1 MRSVTHPVNGV
12 GLEAR
17 LRDWAF
23 ASGLGSSPLVVR
35 AYRGFCRVR
44 FAGRWDRPVA
54 FRGGRFIIGKD
65 LSLYPAVHS
74 AAFEHEE
81 FDFLLP
87 RVGPD
92 SVVWDVGANVGLHA
106 VLLSK
111 RANLGRVIAFE
122 PVPSTV
128 ARLHENLQLNDAHN
142 VSVEEV
148 ALSDHSGTGTMRL
161 FRSAPGCNHLIAEGD
176 HVSGPSRSVRVE
188 TADQFWRS
196 SGALPD
202 VIKVDVEGFEPAFV
216 RGARQVLTE
225 RRPLILMEVNASTF
239 HDDPTRRAE
248 WEQMLAFLFS
258 LYGSATWFGL
268 KGPRTVTEMPVEEA
282 LSLPR
287 AATIVFGAEKPPV

>member
-1 MRSVTHPVNGV
+1 VAHDVDGV
-12 GLEAR
+12 GLESR

-23 ASGLGSSPLVVR
+23 SSGLGSSTLVVR

-74 AAFEHEE
+74 AAFEREE

-87 RVGPD
+87 RVDRD

-122 PVPSTV
+122 PVPST
-128 ARLHENLQLNDAHN
+128 AAQLRENLELNDSHN

-148 ALSDHSGTGTMRL
+148 ALSDNSGTGTMRI
-161 FRSAPGCNHLIAEGD
+161 FHDAPGCNHLMADGEQ
-176 HVSGPSRSVRVE
+176 VSGPTRSVRVE
-188 TADQFWRS
+188 TADQFWRA

-225 RRPLILMEVNASTF
+225 RRPLILMEVNTSTF
-239 HDDPTRRAE
+239 NQDPSRRAE

-258 LYGSATWFGL
+258 LYGSAIWFGL
-268 KGPRTVTEMPVEEA
+268 NGPRTVTQMPMEEA

-287 AATIVFGAEKPPV
+287 AATIAFGGEIPPV